1 MNAGGRMQLRLL
13 FASAI
18 ACLVSLTSVALA
30 KGARADIP
38 QGYYVGADLSY
49 VNEMEDCG
57 VQYRDRGKPAD
68 PFTLLQARGANLVR
82 VRLWNDAKWTRYSN
96 LADVKKTIRRAR
108 QSGMQVLL
116 DFHYSDDWA
125 DGEKQIV
132 PAAWAQIADPDRLAQ
147 TLYDFTLRT
156 LRDLDREGLM
166 PQLVQVG
173 NETNVELLST
183 LERAKQPINWAR
195 NAKLFNAGIRAVRD
209 AGAQASIK
217 PRVMLHIAQPENVE
231 PWFAAAKAAGVT
243 DYDLIG
249 ISYYRRWSTQDLD
262 GLEAVI
268 RRLRRQYAADVL
280 LVEVAY
286 PWTLENADQ
295 SNNLLGTST
304 LIAGYPATPDGQRR
318 YLIDLTQRV
327 ISSGGV
333 GVVYWEPAWVS
344 SKCKTR
350 WATGSAWDNATLFD
364 HRGEPLPGADF
375 FAFPYVF
382 AAKESR
388 DHVVSSPPQPEVSG
402 NFNRGWRFH
411 RFERETAEV
420 AADQVPATAW
430 ETVTL
435 PHTARIE
442 PRIVNDQWQGIALY
456 RKEFAAEPAW
466 RGKRVWLRF
475 EAAMNIARVSVN
487 GKEVLTHLGGYL
499 PFVVDLSERLRF
511 DAPNVV
517 SVWLDNRDNAITG
530 PKAMHVLDF
539 NMYGGLY
546 RDATLIVK
554 EPLHITDEMLANQ
567 PAGGGVFVTYPEV
580 NRQQASVAV
589 KTQVRNEGRA
599 PAIFRVVQTL
609 WRDRQQV
616 TSAMSSPLSVK
627 HGAAADV
634 NVELKVPQP
643 QLWSPHSPALYDLVT
658 AVEVDGKIVD
668 QRRTRIGI
676 RRVEF
681 DGAKFKINGDE
692 MFLRGVNRHQEYPYV
707 GYAVSR
713 AADYR
718 DARRIKE
725 AGFDFVRL
733 SHYPQSPYFMA
744 AADELG
750 LVLLNS
756 VLGWQ
761 FYNDDPR
768 FEQQVV
774 QTCRDLVRRDRNHP
788 SAILWE
794 CSLNES
800 QMPKTLVQKFQS
812 AVHEEYPGNQAFSA
826 GWQNDGYDI
835 YIQARQHRIE
845 HYRPPDRPYLV
856 SEYGDWEYYALNAGF
871 NQQAWANLQPDAR
884 TSRQLLSAGEA
895 RLLQQAMNNQ
905 EGHNDNFNTPAFADA
920 YWAMFDYNRGY
931 AEDLEASGPMTLDRV
946 PKFSYYFFRTQ
957 RDAAQVSELY
967 AAGPEVFIASYWQ
980 PDSATDVRVYGNVDE
995 VELLLNGRSV
1005 GRQRPDADRIS
1016 NHLRHPPFTF
1026 KLGKFTP
1033 GSLEAIGYIAGR
1045 SVAHHRVI
1053 TPEAIHR
1060 IEIEFDTAGI
1070 CADAER
1076 DDQIFV
1082 RARLLDDNGTTV
1094 AMSGHEVE
1102 FSASGRFSVIGPTQL
1117 MTEAGIATA
1126 LLRVAP
1132 GPGEAKVSVSSG
1144 VQQHSASYEDTGC
1157 RRVFPAR

>member
-1 MNAGGRMQLRLL
+1 MRLQLS
-13 FASAI
+13 FASSMAALVLLTL
-18 ACLVSLTSVALA
+18 ACASS
-30 KGARADIP
+30 ARAEVP
-38 QGYYVGADLSY
+38 KGYYLGADLSY

-57 VQYRDRGKPAD
+57 VKYRDQGKVAD
-68 PFTLLQARGANLVR
+68 PFVLLKSRGANLVR

-96 LADVKKTIRRAR
+96 LTDVKKTIRRAR
-108 QSGMQVLL
+108 KAGMQVLL

-132 PAAWAQIADPDRLAQ
+132 PVAWAGITDPNELAQ
-147 TLYDFTLRT
+147 VMYDFTLRT
-156 LRDLDREGLM
+156 LRELDREGLM
-166 PQLVQVG
+166 PELVQVG
-173 NETNVELLST
+173 NETNGEILST
-183 LERAKQPINWAR
+183 LERAKQPIDWTR
-195 NAKLFNAGIRAVRD
+195 NAKLFNAGIRAIREVGKRS
-209 AGAQASIK
+209 SIQ

-243 DYDLIG
+243 DFDLIG

-262 GLEAVI
+262 GLDAVVRRMRQQYKAGVVVVEA
-268 RRLRRQYAADVL
+268 
-280 LVEVAY
+280 AY

-295 SNNLLGTST
+295 ASNLLGTNT
-304 LIAGYPATPDGQRR
+304 LIAGYPATLDGQRR

-327 ISSGGV
+327 ILNGGV
-333 GVVYWEPAWVS
+333 GVVYWEPAWLS

-364 HRGEPLPGADF
+364 HRGELLAGADF
-375 FAFPYVF
+375 FGFPYVF
-382 AAKESR
+382 AAKDASEEIVASA
-388 DHVVSSPPQPEVSG
+388 PLPEVSG
-402 NFNRGWRFH
+402 NFNEDWQFH
-411 RFERETAEV
+411 RFERETDEV
-420 AADQVPATAW
+420 ASDKVPAAQW
-430 ETVTL
+430 QTVTL

-456 RKEFAAEPAW
+456 RKEFVAEPSW

-475 EAAMNIARVSVN
+475 DAAMNIARVSVN
-487 GKEVLTHLGGYL
+487 GKQVMTHLGGYL
-499 PFVVDLSERLRF
+499 PFVVDLSDRLRF

-517 SVWLDNRDNAITG
+517 TIWLDNRDNAITG

-567 PAGGGVFVTYPEV
+567 VGGGGVFVTYPEV
-580 NRQQASVAV
+580 GRERARVAV
-589 KTQVRNEGRA
+589 KTQVRNDGKA
-599 PAIFRVVQTL
+599 PATFRVTQTL
-609 WRDRQQV
+609 RRDGKRV
-616 TSAMSSPLSVK
+616 
-627 HGAAADV
+627 AAATSEQLKLKRGTSVDV
-634 NVELKVPQP
+634 NLDLQVAQP
-643 QLWSPHSPALYDLVT
+643 SLWSPHSPALYELVS
-658 AVEVDGKIVD
+658 AVELDGEVVDE
-668 QRRTRIGI
+668 RRTRIGI

-681 DGAKFKINGDE
+681 DGAKLKINGEE

-707 GYAVSR
+707 GYAISR

-725 AGFDFVRL
+725 AGFDLVRL
-733 SHYPQSPYFMA
+733 SHYPHSPYFMA

-756 VLGWQ
+756 VPGWQ

-774 QTCRDLVRRDRNHP
+774 RTCRDLVRRDRDHA

-794 CSLNES
+794 CSLNET
-800 QMPKTLVQKFQS
+800 QMPRALVQEFHR
-812 AVHEEYPGNQAFSA
+812 AVHEEYPGDQAFSA

-835 YIQARQHRIE
+835 YIQARQHRVQ
-845 HYRPPDRPYLV
+845 HYEPPDRPYLV

-884 TSRQLLSAGEA
+884 TSRQLLNAGEA
-895 RLLQQAMNNQ
+895 RLLQQATNNQ
-905 EGHNDNFNTPAFADA
+905 EAHNDNFNTPAFADA

-957 RDAAQVSELY
+957 RDADEISPLY
-967 AAGPEVFIASYWQ
+967 SAGPEIFIASYWQ
-980 PDSATDVRVYGNVDE
+980 PDSNTDVRVYGNVEE

-1005 GRQRPDADRIS
+1005 GRQRPDSDRMS
-1016 NHLRHPPFTF
+1016 DRLRHPPFTF

-1033 GSLEAIGYIAGR
+1033 GALEAVGYIGGR

-1053 TPEAIHR
+1053 TPGAVDSIA
-1060 IEIEFDTAGI
+1060 IEFDNAGV
-1070 CADAER
+1070 CTDAER
-1076 DDQIFV
+1076 GDQIFV
-1082 RARLLDDNGTTV
+1082 RARLLDNNGATV
-1094 AMSGHEVE
+1094 PVSDREIE
-1102 FSASGRFSVIGPTQL
+1102 FSASGRFEIVGPTKL
-1117 MTEAGIATA
+1117 MTEAGVATA
-1126 LLRVAP
+1126 LVQVT
-1132 GPGEAKVSVSSG
+1132 PGEGEGKISAGSG
-1144 VQQHSASYEDTGC
+1144 AQHRSATYREPGC
-1157 RRVFPAR
+1157 RWVFLGPP

>member
-1 MNAGGRMQLRLL
+1 MGGRMQLQLS
-13 FASAI
+13 FASVF
-18 ACLVSLTSVALA
+18 ACLGLALA
-30 KGARADIP
+30 WGPSASAEIP
-38 QGYYVGADLSY
+38 RGYYLGADLSY

-57 VQYRDRGKPAD
+57 VQYRNRGKAAD
-68 PFTLLQARGANLVR
+68 PFAMLKSRGANLVR

-108 QSGMQVLL
+108 KAGMQVLL

-125 DGEKQIV
+125 DGEKQII
-132 PAAWAQIADPDRLAQ
+132 PAAWASIDNPDRLAQ
-147 TLYDFTLRT
+147 ALYDFTFRT
-156 LRDLDREGLM
+156 LRELDKVGLM
-166 PQLVQVG
+166 PELVQVG
-173 NETNVELLST
+173 NETNGEILST
-183 LERAKQPINWAR
+183 LERAKQPIDWTR

-209 AGAQASIK
+209 AGSRASIK

-231 PWFAAAKAAGVT
+231 PWFAAAKSAGVT
-243 DYDLIG
+243 DFDLVG
-249 ISYYRRWSTQDLD
+249 ISYYRRWSTQDLT
-262 GLEAVI
+262 GLDQVI
-268 RRLRRQYAADVL
+268 RNMRRQYPADVL
-280 LVEVAY
+280 VVEAAY
-286 PWTLENADQ
+286 PWTLDDADQ
-295 SNNLLGTST
+295 SSNLLGTST

-318 YLIDLTQRV
+318 YLVDLTQRV
-327 ISSGGV
+327 ISNGGV

-364 HRGEPLPGADF
+364 RRGELLPGADF
-375 FAFPYVF
+375 FGFPYVF
-382 AAKESR
+382 AAAQSR
-388 DHVVSSPPQPEVSG
+388 DQIVSSSPLPEVSG
-402 NFNRGWRFH
+402 NFNQGWQFH
-411 RFERETAEV
+411 RFERESDEV
-420 AADQVPATAW
+420 APAQIPAAQW
-430 ETVTL
+430 QAVTL

-456 RKEFAAEPAW
+456 RKEFAAEPSW

-475 EAAMNIARVSVN
+475 EAAMNIARVNVN
-487 GKEVLTHLGGYL
+487 DKEVLTHLGGYL

-517 SVWLDNRDNAITG
+517 TVWLDNRDNAITG

-554 EPLHITDEMLANQ
+554 EPLHITDEMLADQ
-567 PAGGGVFVTYPEV
+567 VAGGGVFVTYPEV
-580 NRQQASVAV
+580 SRERAKVAV

-599 PAIFRVVQTL
+599 AATFRVKQTL
-609 WRDRQQV
+609 WRDGREV
-616 TSAMSSPLSVK
+616 ASATSERYTLKRGTAV
-627 HGAAADV
+627 DV
-634 NVELKVPQP
+634 NVDVPVTQP
-643 QLWSPHSPALYDLVT
+643 ALWSPHSPALYDLLS
-658 AVEVDGKIVD
+658 AVEVDGQVVD
-668 QRRTRIGI
+668 RRRTRIGI
-676 RRVEF
+676 RRIEF
-681 DGAKFKINGDE
+681 DGLKLKINGEE

-707 GYAVSR
+707 GYAISR

-725 AGFDFVRL
+725 AGFDLVRL
-733 SHYPQSPYFMA
+733 SHYPHSPYFMA

-768 FEQQVV
+768 FQRQVV
-774 QTCRDLVRRDRNHP
+774 QTCRDLIRRDRNHP
-788 SAILWE
+788 SAMLWE

-800 QMPKTLVQKFQS
+800 QMPKALVQEFHR
-812 AVHEEYPGNQAFSA
+812 AVHEEYPGDQAFSA

-835 YIQARQHRIE
+835 YIQARQHRVQ
-845 HYRPPDRPYLV
+845 HYEPPDRPYLV

-895 RLLQQAMNNQ
+895 RLLQQATNNQ
-905 EGHNDNFNTPAFADA
+905 EAHNDNFNTPAFADA

-957 RDAAQVSELY
+957 RDADQVSPSY

-980 PDSATDVRVYGNVDE
+980 PDSSPDVRVYGNVDE

-1005 GRQRPDADRIS
+1005 GRQRPDSDRMS
-1016 NHLRHPPFTF
+1016 NRLRHPPFTF

-1033 GSLEAIGYIAGR
+1033 GSLEAVGYIGGR
-1045 SVAHHRVI
+1045 SVVHHRVI
-1053 TPEAIHR
+1053 TPGAIER
-1060 IEIEFDTAGI
+1060 LEIEFDDAGV
-1070 CADAER
+1070 CTDLER
-1076 DDQIFV
+1076 SDQIFV
-1082 RARLLDDNGTTV
+1082 RARLLDSNGTTV
-1094 AMSGHEVE
+1094 PVSDREVE
-1102 FSASGRFSVIGPTQL
+1102 FSATGGFEIVGPSRL
-1117 MTEAGIATA
+1117 MTEAGIASA
-1126 LLRVAP
+1126 LVQ
-1132 GPGEAKVSVSSG
+1132 VSAGATDAQISASSG
-1144 VQQHSASYEDTGC
+1144 GHSHSATRREKGC
-1157 RRVFPAR
+1157 RRVFLNAR